1 VYLTD
6 IALRVGRT
14 RSARLAPGT
23 DRDLPVPPGIP
34 QPPTRLAAAR
44 GSLQVGAQ
52 RWAQR
57 PVHARPM
64 DSRKADER
72 QLSLTSSMI
81 RGMDDSEPAAGAVIS
96 AYLKAAQAGDWDT
109 ASRFFAEDVALRI
122 PGRSQF
128 AGEHHGR
135 AEAMAY
141 IDAARAL
148 THSGDVTVELV
159 DRLES
164 RERVALIVRERFR
177 REDRDVEIR
186 RANVYRVAGGKIVE
200 VWIFEADQYEVDEL
214 FAS

>member
-1 VYLTD
+1 
-6 IALRVGRT
+6 
-14 RSARLAPGT
+14 
-23 DRDLPVPPGIP
+23 
-34 QPPTRLAAAR
+34 
-44 GSLQVGAQ
+44 
-52 RWAQR
+52 
-57 PVHARPM
+57 
-64 DSRKADER
+64 
-72 QLSLTSSMI
+72 
-81 RGMDDSEPAAGAVIS
+81 MDDSEPAAGAVIS

-109 ASRFFAEDVALRI
+109 ASRFFAEDVAFRI

-128 AGEHHGR
+128 AGEHRGR

-148 THSGDVTVELV
+148 AHSGDVIVELV

-177 REDRDVEIR
+177 QEGRDVEIR
-186 RANVYRVAGGKIVE
+186 RANVYRIAGGKIVE